1 MTEDNYFAE
10 VIERLGVPRPP
21 KPNYRDLA
29 FQWLA
34 MGREERI
41 ANNMPTN
48 QRDYAYSIGIGA
60 TSMKAYKREFFALNM
75 KDKVL
80 VAKEKVER
88 IGHKPITDEEK
99 LALARKVYAEAMQPA
114 AKSKDKE
121 LAIRM
126 LGMLIDKSEQEI
138 TVKLDADTIA
148 RRNLKAD
155 RELEEYRGTAGYR
168 VEEVQE
174 EPPLLS

>member
-41 ANNMPTN
+41 AHSLPTL
-48 QRDYAYSIGIGA
+48 QSDFAHSIGIG
-60 TSMKAYKREFFALNM
+60 TTKMKQFKSEFFTLNM
-75 KDKVL
+75 KDRIEKPYQRM
-80 VAKEKVER
+80 AKKNP
-88 IGHKPITDEEK
+88 KPISDDEK
-99 LALARKVYAEAMQPA
+99 LALARKVYAEAMSPT